1 MLETAPTAIHRDD
14 ASLPCVTVD
23 SGVDLK
29 VLQVKIR
36 AGLWVIRNRFHPCS
50 SVANPLPH

>member
-23 SGVDLK
+23 SGVDLR

-36 AGLWVIRNRFHPCS
+36 AGLWVIRNRCHPCS
-50 SVANPLPH
+50 SVANLLPH

>member
-14 ASLPCVTVD
+14 ASPPDLTVD
-23 SGVDLK
+23 SGVELK

-36 AGLWVIRNRFHPCS
+36 AGLRVIRNRIYPCS